1 MNELRDYQK
10 QALQNIHDDY
20 TSGYRSLVVSAA
32 TGTGKTQIFSRL
44 PEYMKDVNPGRTLVL
59 AHRTELIDQAIEK
72 LKQANPSLK
81 VGKEMA
87 ADKADHD
94 SDIIVASVQTLGR
107 KGSKRS
113 ENIDW
118 NSISTV
124 IIDECFPPN
133 TLIGDKPIQN
143 IRVGDVVPTFDEK
156 KKRLCLGLVTRIF
169 RKQTNV
175 LVRITTALGSVVC
188 TPNHP
193 FYTKKGWKNAGE
205 LNPSDVV
212 YMVQNR
218 DSRADQMAKRLIQ
231 NKESSLLQ
239 SQVWSGLHRLS
250 FDSNDGTN
258 KSEVCIS
265 ANENQQPNESS
276 RSSRKNEKLSRGDWA
291 STVSPRR
298 QRTRADSSRNDVSE
312 CPKLANKRDSKHTRR
327 QTIWVSNTLQTRY
340 SERRQEDL
348 SRDRRLV
355 SLQQRASSTRQK
367 ERELLTWV
375 GLDRV
380 EILERRSNKE
390 FEYLCPNGTVYNIEV
405 KGTHTYVAN
414 SFVVHNCHHST
425 SQTYLNIMEL
435 AGVLGPDSK
444 KLLIG
449 FTATPQRS
457 DGKALAAI
465 YKKISYVYGLRPA
478 IKDGWLCD
486 IKAFRVDTRTDISNI
501 ATSGGDFKTEEL
513 ADKINNPERNQKI
526 VETWKNVANGRQT
539 VIFCANI
546 AHSQAVAE
554 EFSSEGISA
563 ASVWGNDPERAVK
576 LAKYASGE
584 LQVLTNC
591 EVLTEGWDSPKT
603 SCIVLARPTKSPV
616 LFTQMCGR
624 GTRLAENKQDCL
636 IIDVMD
642 VSGEHSLC
650 TVPTLMGL
658 DSGLDLC
665 GRSLIKSVEE
675 IESAQEAN
683 PNIDF
688 MKMKKITDLK
698 SYIESINLFE
708 VRFPLE
714 AEQNS
719 DFKWCQAAIGG
730 FRLSVPKGRNGE
742 PAGFVH
748 IQQNMLD
755 KWDIKGAIRGTEIVG
770 QRNTMEEAF
779 AAADNAI
786 RTRAEGSVHL
796 VDRKSSWNND
806 PATVNQF
813 TLLRRLYGSFKKWPD
828 NLTKGQA
835 AHFIDQKIAKRGVK

>member
-1 MNELRDYQK
+1 MSELRDYQK

-72 LKQANPSLK
+72 LEQANPSLK

-124 IIDECFPPN
+124 IVDE
-133 TLIGDKPIQN
+133 
-143 IRVGDVVPTFDEK
+143 
-156 KKRLCLGLVTRIF
+156 
-169 RKQTNV
+169 
-175 LVRITTALGSVVC
+175 
-188 TPNHP
+188 
-193 FYTKKGWKNAGE
+193 
-205 LNPSDVV
+205 
-212 YMVQNR
+212 
-218 DSRADQMAKRLIQ
+218 
-231 NKESSLLQ
+231 
-239 SQVWSGLHRLS
+239 
-250 FDSNDGTN
+250 
-258 KSEVCIS
+258 
-265 ANENQQPNESS
+265 
-276 RSSRKNEKLSRGDWA
+276 
-291 STVSPRR
+291 
-298 QRTRADSSRNDVSE
+298 
-312 CPKLANKRDSKHTRR
+312 
-327 QTIWVSNTLQTRY
+327 
-340 SERRQEDL
+340 
-348 SRDRRLV
+348 
-355 SLQQRASSTRQK
+355 
-367 ERELLTWV
+367 
-375 GLDRV
+375 
-380 EILERRSNKE
+380 
-390 FEYLCPNGTVYNIEV
+390 
-405 KGTHTYVAN
+405 
-414 SFVVHNCHHST
+414 CHHST

-478 IKDGWLCD
+478 IKDGWLVD

-526 VETWKNVANGRQT
+526 VEAWKNVANGRQT

-554 EFSSEGISA
+554 EFSSEDISA

-584 LQVLTNC
+584 IQVLTNC

-708 VRFPLE
+708 VRFPPEVE
-714 AEQNS
+714 AAS
-719 DFKWCQAAIGG
+719 DFKWCSSATGG
-730 FRLSVPKGRNGE
+730 YRMSIPKGRNGE

-755 KWDIKGAIRGTEIVG
+755 KWDIKGAIRGTEITG